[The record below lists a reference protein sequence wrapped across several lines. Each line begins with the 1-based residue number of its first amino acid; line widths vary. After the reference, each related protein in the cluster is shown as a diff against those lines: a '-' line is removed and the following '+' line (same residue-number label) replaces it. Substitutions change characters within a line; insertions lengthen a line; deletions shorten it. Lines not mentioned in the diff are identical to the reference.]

1 MADEKILATLK
12 AIITADKRPLK
23 KALDGAKR
31 DTEKSTSQIQ
41 GMLQK
46 IRKTMSSVSLK
57 GTVKVPTK
65 EFQDIEQS
73 IEKIQE
79 KIKFLEAEEKAL
91 YDLGENNGMSEK
103 YRKLNKNVEEAGRA
117 LDRLLEKQ
125 KILEASGKASEY
137 TPQFSN
143 LKNSLDAEE
152 KKLEGLRSEW
162 LERKD
167 KNLPLNYV
175 TDDGTLRNLETDIK
189 ETLGK
194 ITELGSKMGELEEK
208 GKMKQP
214 TEAARKLAEQIEN
227 VSDKIGKYK
236 TEMAGLTSGGL
247 DSGTD
252 AFVKNQTEIQKC
264 ESELER
270 LTVMKENLAKTGE
283 NSKGW
288 GGFTKILGGVRS
300 ALSKVSTVI
309 KRTSGLFGALIQ
321 KFTSG
326 IPILNRF
333 TGGVKD
339 NGSSFG
345 GGLKNLLKY
354 SLGIRS
360 LFALANKLRSALVDG
375 FKNLSQYS
383 GNTNNSISMLM
394 SSLTQLKNAFAA
406 AFAPVLNIVA
416 PILNAVIQKIIS
428 VVNAIGQLT
437 SALTG
442 AGTFIKAKQLNQNY
456 AASLDKN
463 TKSANKANDAN
474 QKLQRTILGFDQ
486 INKLDDTSGSS
497 SSDSAATGGLTGKDM
512 FETLNISNEMRAIAA
527 QIKEAWKNADFTEIG
542 RIVGRKL
549 NSALQ
554 NIPWGSIQSTCNRIA
569 KSTATF
575 LNGFIEET
583 DWQLVGNTLSQGINT
598 AFGTAN
604 TFAENFHWGSLGNAV
619 GNGINGAL
627 GGLDW
632 SQINTTVY
640 NIAKGLTDGLNS
652 FIQTTDW
659 SLLGQAYANKLN
671 TVWSFYHTS
680 ISNFDWK
687 GAGNA
692 LAQFISEAL
701 ETVDTGKLGAIVSE
715 RIKGIF
721 DYGIGFIEGLDWFSM
736 GETVYTKVKDF
747 LTNIDWNGIA
757 DRTFELIGAAFGG
770 LAAFICGVFKT
781 AIDDAKQFISDHFC
795 EAGKFTWDG
804 FKKGIKDA
812 IKGLGSWIK
821 EHIFNPF
828 IKGFKNAFGIHSPS
842 TVMAKQGSYIISG
855 LLKGLKDNIDSVLT
869 WIGKIPGRVKDKL
882 SDAKTWLLETGG
894 NVLTGFK
901 NGLDDRWNSIG
912 DWFRDL
918 PNKISSAI
926 PNLFDTGKN
935 AIQNFANGFGSV
947 HIPLPH
953 VSVSWNKCKV
963 GPMSFSTPKFALN
976 WYAKGGFPEN
986 GEMFMAR
993 ESGPELVGKMGNKNT
1008 VANNNQIIEG
1018 IRTGV
1023 FEAVVDALN
1032 ASGLLDK
1039 EDSEKDVV
1047 LEFTLKAD
1055 SETVYKFVRKGR
1067 KKYENR
1073 YMVADTI

>member
-1 MADEKILATLK
+1 MADDKNIASLK
-12 AIITADKRPLK
+12 VTITADKNPLK
-23 KALDGAKR
+23 KALESAKQ
-31 DTEKSTSQIQ
+31 DAEKSTSQIQ
-41 GMLQK
+41 RILQK

-57 GTVKVPTK
+57 GMVKDFQVKSGIKVPTQ
-65 EFQDIEQS
+65 EFQELREGASQARD
-73 IEKIQE
+73 
-79 KIKFLEAEEKAL
+79 AL
-91 YDLGENNGMSEK
+91 AD
-103 YRKLNKNVEEAGRA
+103 
-117 LDRLLEKQ
+117 LLEKQ
-125 KILEASGKASEY
+125 KKLKALGVKEQSREWKSLQYDIEKAKNAVEGYKSEMSEMKANG
-137 TPQFSN
+137 TDVKRPV
-143 LKNSLDAEE
+143 SLSKQA
-152 KKLEGLRSEW
+152 LG
-162 LERKD
+162 
-167 KNLPLNYV
+167 
-175 TDDGTLRNLETDIK
+175 
-189 ETLGK
+189 LGK
-194 ITELGSKMGELEEK
+194 GILGG
-208 GKMKQP
+208 
-214 TEAARKLAEQIEN
+214 
-227 VSDKIGKYK
+227 IGRV
-236 TEMAGLTSGGL
+236 AGLGIS
-247 DSGTD
+247 
-252 AFVKNQTEIQKC
+252 AV
-264 ESELER
+264 
-270 LTVMKENLAKTGE
+270 
-283 NSKGW
+283 SKGW
-288 GGFTKILGGVRS
+288 GGFTKILDGVRF
-300 ALSKVSTVI
+300 ALSKVGIVI

-321 KFTSG
+321 KFSSG
-326 IPILNRF
+326 IPVLRRF

-339 NGSSFG
+339 NGNSFG
-345 GGLKNLLKY
+345 SSIKNLLKY

-406 AFAPVLNIVA
+406 AFAPILNIVA
-416 PILNAVIQKIIS
+416 PVLNAVIQKIIS
-428 VVNAIGQLT
+428 VVSAIGQLT

-442 AGTFIKAKQLNQNY
+442 SGTFIRAKQLNQNY
-456 AASLDKN
+456 AVSLDN
-463 TKSANKANDAN
+463 NAKSANKANDAN

-512 FETLNISNEMRAIAA
+512 FETLNVSNEMRAIAA

-659 SLLGQAYANKLN
+659 SLLGQSYANKLN

-687 GAGNA
+687 GAGNT

-715 RIKGIF
+715 SIKGIF

-842 TVMAKQGSYIISG
+842 TVMAKQGGYIISG

-918 PNKISSAI
+918 PSKISNAI
-926 PNLFDTGKN
+926 PDLFNTGKN
-935 AIQNFANGFGSV
+935 AIQNFANGFGSI